1 MYQTIQNVKVWGT
14 PLDNAVSQAVTC
26 AQYGNVV
33 QVLLMA
39 DHHKGYSQPVGGVV
53 VYDGQISPSGVG
65 YDIACGNKAVRTNL
79 TYDEIRDK
87 ISDIMDEIAKKV
99 SFGIGRTNQEKVDH
113 ELFDDENWYVY
124 KQIGQHEH
132 DSLKTLARKQ
142 LGTVGSGNHFVDLF
156 VEEATGAI
164 WIANHFG
171 SRGFGHKT
179 ASGFLN
185 LAQGKAFS
193 AKAAGEGMDQP
204 PTLLDLDSELG
215 EMYFRAMTLAGRY
228 AYAGRDYVI
237 KQVLS
242 ILDAQPTFEVHNH
255 HNFAWKETHN
265 GKEYV
270 VVRKGATPSAPGQL
284 GFIGG
289 SMGDI
294 SVIVRGKDSQENKDA
309 FYSTVHGAG
318 RIMSRTEAAGKMN
331 WKTRTRSGGKIT
343 PEQMREAIAAYGVEL
358 RGAGTDESPFV
369 YKKLTDVLTAHQD
382 TIEVLHVLK
391 PIGVCMAG
399 ADEFDPY
406 KD

>member
-1 MYQTIQNVKVWGT
+1 MYQTINNVRVWGE
-14 PLDNAVSQAVTC
+14 PLENAVSQAISC
-26 AQYGNVV
+26 AQHGNAV

-65 YDIACGNKAVRTNL
+65 YDIACGNKAVRTTL
-79 TYDEIRDK
+79 QYEDIKQK
-87 ISDIMDEIAKKV
+87 ISVIMDEVARKI
-99 SFGIGRTNQEKVDH
+99 SFGIGRSNNEKVEH
-113 ELFDDENWYVY
+113 ELFEDEDWYVY
-124 KQIGQHEH
+124 QQIGRHEH
-132 DSLKTLARKQ
+132 DSLKALARNQ
-142 LGTVGSGNHFVDLF
+142 LGTVGSGNHFVDIF
-156 VEEATGAI
+156 VEEATGAV

-185 LAQGKAFS
+185 LANGRKFSDKAP
-193 AKAAGEGMDQP
+193 GESMDQA

-215 EMYFRAMTLAGRY
+215 DMYFKAMSLAGKY
-228 AYAGRDYVI
+228 AYAGRDHVI
-237 KQVLS
+237 SQVLD
-242 ILDAQPTFEVHNH
+242 IIGAEATFEVHNH

-270 VVRKGATPSAPGQL
+270 VVRKGATPSAPNQL

-294 SVIVRGKDSQENKDA
+294 SVIVRGKESQENKDA

-318 RIMSRTEAAGKMN
+318 RLMSRTEAAGKMN

-343 PEQMREAIAAYGVEL
+343 PEQMYKAISEYGVEL

-369 YKKLTDVLTAHQD
+369 YKKLRDVLDAHQNTLD
-382 TIEVLHVLK
+382 VLHVLK

>member
-1 MYQTIQNVKVWGT
+1 MYQTINNVRVWGN
-14 PLDNAVSQAVTC
+14 PLENAVSQAVTC
-26 AQYGNVV
+26 AQHGNVV

-65 YDIACGNKAVRTNL
+65 YDIACGNKAVKTDL
-79 TYDEIRDK
+79 KYEEIKGK
-87 ISDIMDEIAKKV
+87 ISAIMDTIAKEI
-99 SFGIGRTNQEKVDH
+99 SFGIGRSNSEKVEH
-113 ELFDDENWYVY
+113 ELFDDENWAVY
-124 KQIGQHEH
+124 RTIGKQEH
-132 DSLKTLARKQ
+132 DTLKALARNQ
-142 LGTVGSGNHFVDLF
+142 LGTVGSGNHFVDIF
-156 VEEATGAI
+156 VEESTGDV

-185 LAQGKAFS
+185 LAQGKKFAD
-193 AKAAGEGMDQP
+193 KAAGESMDQP
-204 PTLLDLDSELG
+204 PTLLDLTSELG
-215 EMYFRAMTLAGRY
+215 DMYFRAMTLAGKY
-228 AYAGRDYVI
+228 AYAGRDYVSD
-237 KQVLS
+237 QVLS
-242 ILDAQPTFEVHNH
+242 ILGAKSLFEVHNH
-255 HNFAWKETHN
+255 HNFAWKEMHN
-265 GKEYV
+265 GKEVV
-270 VVRKGATPSAPGQL
+270 VVRKGATPSSPNQL

-289 SMGDI
+289 SMGDF
-294 SVIVRGKDSQENKDA
+294 SVIVKGKDSNENADA

-331 WKTRTRSGGKIT
+331 WKTRTRKGGKISY
-343 PEQMREAIAAYGVEL
+343 EQMNSAIKQFGVEL

-369 YKKLTDVLTAHQD
+369 YKNLGDVLEAHKETVD
-382 TIEVLHVLK
+382 VLHVLK

>member
-1 MYQTIQNVKVWGT
+1 MYQTINNVRVWGD
-14 PLDNAVSQAVTC
+14 PLENAVSQAVTC
-26 AQYGNVV
+26 SQHGNVV

-65 YDIACGNKAVRTNL
+65 YDIACGNKAVRINL
-79 TYDEIRDK
+79 KYHEIRD
-87 ISDIMDEIAKKV
+87 IMPRIMDKIAKRI
-99 SFGIGRTNQEKVDH
+99 SFGIGRANNEKVEH
-113 ELFDDENWYVY
+113 ELFDDEDWYVY
-124 KQIGQHEH
+124 KQIGKQEH
-132 DSLKTLARKQ
+132 DSLKALAQNQ
-142 LGTVGSGNHFVDLF
+142 LGTVGSGNHFVDIF
-156 VEEATGAI
+156 VEESTKAM

-185 LAQGKAFS
+185 LANGRNFSDKAP
-193 AKAAGEGMDQP
+193 GESMDQP
-204 PTLLDLDSELG
+204 PSLLDLNSEVG
-215 EMYFRAMTLAGRY
+215 EMYFKAMTLAGKY

-237 KQVLS
+237 DQVLD
-242 ILDAQPTFEVHNH
+242 ILGAKATFEVHNH
-255 HNFAWKETHN
+255 HNFAWKEEHN

-270 VVRKGATPSAPGQL
+270 VVRKGATPSAPNQL

-294 SVIVRGKDSQENKDA
+294 SVIVKGKDSQENKEA

-343 PEQMREAIAAYGVEL
+343 PKMMAKAIKEYGVEL

-369 YKKLTDVLTAHQD
+369 YKKLADVLDAHKETLD
-382 TIEVLHVLK
+382 VMHVLK